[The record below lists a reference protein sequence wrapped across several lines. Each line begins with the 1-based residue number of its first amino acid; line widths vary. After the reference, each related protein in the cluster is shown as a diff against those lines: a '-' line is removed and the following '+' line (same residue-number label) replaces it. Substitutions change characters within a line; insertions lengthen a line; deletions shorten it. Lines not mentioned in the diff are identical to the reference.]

1 MKQRLTPAEMCSKYF
16 ILNFYE
22 EIQTLNFELWAALL
36 CVILQSTLCLCQAN
50 NNNNNHTQTHK
61 RIKTITQRGT
71 QRMET
76 QEEPNGQGPR
86 KGKSTTI
93 RKRRVDYYTAIKK
106 LIQIHTSNVNL
117 RFISCFPSFV
127 FLNKKKH

>member
-1 MKQRLTPAEMCSKYF
+1 MCNIAKHTLPLSSKQ
-16 ILNFYE
+16 
-22 EIQTLNFELWAALL
+22 Q
-36 CVILQSTLCLCQAN
+36 QSHT
-50 NNNNNHTQTHK
+50 HTQTHK
-61 RIKTITQRGT
+61 RIKTVTQRGT
-71 QRMET
+71 QRIET

-117 RFISCFPSFV
+117 RFISCFSIV
-127 FLNKKKH
+127 FYKH

>member
-50 NNNNNHTQTHK
+50 NNNHTQTHK
-61 RIKTITQRGT
+61 RIKTVTQRGT
-71 QRMET
+71 QRIET

-93 RKRRVDYYTAIKK
+93 RKRRCRLLY
-106 LIQIHTSNVNL
+106 S
-117 RFISCFPSFV
+117 
-127 FLNKKKH
+127 NKKVNPDTHFKCEFAFHLMFFHCFL